1 MRRFAKC
8 VKMPIKLSFLWCLQ
22 VTSKYLCILVC
33 VCVFSSDEWSV
44 AESRYELK
52 YNERKEGQIPKC
64 RKLLNGAKQAT
75 EEK

>member
-1 MRRFAKC
+1 
-8 VKMPIKLSFLWCLQ
+8 MPIKLLFLWCLQ
-22 VTSKYLCILVC
+22 VTNKCLCA
-33 VCVFSSDEWSV
+33 FSGDEWSV

>member
-1 MRRFAKC
+1 
-8 VKMPIKLSFLWCLQ
+8 MPIKLSFLWCLQ

-33 VCVFSSDEWSV
+33 VCVFSSGEWSV